1 MDMLQPP
8 HRTASLEP
16 FATTPTIRHPMQSDA
31 HPNRSPI
38 VLIGYG
44 DIARRLAHRLTD
56 HDLIAVSRHQ
66 AERPEGH
73 RGEWRAVAVDLDR
86 EDHLPAEVA
95 PNDAIWIYL
104 APPPREGQ
112 TDPRLTHWLREA
124 ANPPT
129 GLVYISTTG
138 VYGDRGGHWVDETT
152 PPAPAH
158 DRGHRRLDAE
168 TQCHAYAQTHG
179 IPHCNLRVT
188 GIYACDRLPVEKVR
202 RGTPVPTGPEAP
214 WSNRI
219 HADDL
224 VDILRLLIDRIET
237 GHPVTGTFNVSDNHP
252 TPVNVTYR
260 QIAAHF
266 GLPQPPEASLASILE
281 QASPMAREF
290 LTESRRVDA
299 SAIQR
304 ALGWHPR
311 YPTLAAA
318 LADCPRNLS

>member
-1 MDMLQPP
+1 MTQ
-8 HRTASLEP
+8 R
-16 FATTPTIRHPMQSDA
+16 MQSDVQPDR
-31 HPNRSPI
+31 HPI

-56 HDLIAVSRHQ
+56 HDLVAVSRHR

-73 RGEWRAVAVDLDR
+73 RGEWRAVAADLDR
-86 EDHLPAEVA
+86 EDHLPAEAA

-104 APPPREGQ
+104 APPPREGR
-112 TDPRLTHWLREA
+112 TDPRLSHWLREA
-124 ANPPT
+124 ANHPS
-129 GLVYISTTG
+129 GLIYLSTTG
-138 VYGDRGGHWVDETT
+138 VYGDRGGHRVDETT

-168 TQCHAYAQTHG
+168 RRCQDYARTHG
-179 IPHCNLRVT
+179 NPHCNLRVT

-202 RGTPVPTGPEAP
+202 RGTPVPAGPEAP

-219 HADDL
+219 HAEDL
-224 VDILRLLIDRIET
+224 ADILRLLIGRIET
-237 GHPVTGTFNVSDNHP
+237 GQPVTGTFNVSDNHP

-260 QIAAHF
+260 QIAMHL
-266 GLPQPPEASLASILE
+266 GLPQPPEAPLAGILE

-290 LTESRRVDA
+290 LSESRRVDA

-304 ALGWHPR
+304 ALGWQPR

-318 LADCPRNLS
+318 LAECPRDRS

>member
-1 MDMLQPP
+1 
-8 HRTASLEP
+8 
-16 FATTPTIRHPMQSDA
+16 MQSNPR
-31 HPNRSPI
+31 PNRTSV

-44 DIARRLAHRLTD
+44 DIAQRLANRLAD
-56 HDLIAVSRHQ
+56 HDLVAIARHQ
-66 AERPEGH
+66 IERPEGH
-73 RGEWRAVAVDLDR
+73 LGKWATCPIDLDD
-86 EDHLPAEVA
+86 ET
-95 PNDAIWIYL
+95 AIPLEATPENATWVYL

-112 TDPRLTHWLREA
+112 ADSRLASWLA
-124 ANPPT
+124 GATQPPA

-138 VYGDRGGHWVDETT
+138 VYGDHGGDWVDEAT

-158 DRGHRRLDAE
+158 DRGRRRLDAE
-168 TQCHAYAQTHG
+168 TRCQQYARDLH
-179 IPHCNLRVT
+179 IPTCTLRVT

-202 RGTPVPTGPEAP
+202 QGTPVPAGREAP

-219 HADDL
+219 HAEDL
-224 VDILRLLIDRIET
+224 ADILRLLVDRIET
-237 GHPVTGTFNVSDNHP
+237 GQPVTGTFNVSDNHP

-266 GLPQPPEASLASILE
+266 DLPQPPEAPLATILE

-290 LTESRRVDA
+290 LSESRRVDA

-304 ALGWHPR
+304 GLGWQPR

-318 LADCPRNLS
+318 LADCPRD

>member
-1 MDMLQPP
+1 
-8 HRTASLEP
+8 
-16 FATTPTIRHPMQSDA
+16 MQSDTQ
-31 HPNRSPI
+31 PNRHPI

-44 DIARRLAHRLTD
+44 DIAQRLANQLTD
-56 HDLIAVSRHQ
+56 HHLVAIARHQ
-66 AERPEGH
+66 IEPPERPRGH
-73 RGEWRAVAVDLDR
+73 RGHWRTFPIDLDDVTVIPP
-86 EDHLPAEVA
+86 EAA
-95 PNDAIWIYL
+95 PENAIWVYL

-112 TDPRLTHWLREA
+112 GDPRLARWLTGATH
-124 ANPPT
+124 PPA

-138 VYGDRGGHWVDETT
+138 VYGDHGGNWVNEAT
-152 PPAPAH
+152 PPVPAH
-158 DRGHRRLDAE
+158 DRGRRRLDAE
-168 TQCHAYAQTHG
+168 AQCQRYAQAHQ
-179 IPHCNLRVT
+179 IPACTLRVT

-224 VDILRLLIDRIET
+224 SDILRLLIDRIET
-237 GHPVTGTFNVSDNHP
+237 GHPVAGTFNVSDNHP

-266 GLPQPPEASLASILE
+266 GLPQSPEASLATILE

-290 LTESRRVDA
+290 LSESRRVDA

-304 ALGWHPR
+304 ALEWQPR

-318 LADCPRNLS
+318 LADCPRDLS